1 MSIDDDFDFR
11 PLKPQPAPADP
22 SRAEPSQVADPTDP
36 SVDAADPESLA
47 RLLKSRNAAIE
58 RASGMSLPK
67 KTTIDKLTARREAL
81 AEARRRVEF
90 KKRKSKSGGLYD
102 DE

>member
-1 MSIDDDFDFR
+1 MGMGIDDEFDFR
-11 PLKPQPAPADP
+11 PLKP
-22 SRAEPSQVADPTDP
+22 SAEPPGQPRQVDGGAADA
-36 SVDAADPESLA
+36 SESEAVADPESLR
-47 RLLKSRNAAIE
+47 RLLASRSAAIE
-58 RASGMSLPK
+58 QAAGMSLPK

-90 KKRKSKSGGLYD
+90 KKRKKSGGLYE